1 MSNSSLVQ
9 EGLKKSGDWK
19 YETSA
24 VRKSGIKFG
33 GIKYMS
39 FHIVADSCCE
49 LTADMKKRG
58 NIEIAPLT
66 LEVGGESIL
75 DDETFDQKYFLKRVA
90 ECPECP
96 KSACPSPDYFRKSFL
111 NGAERCYAV
120 TLSAQ
125 LSGSYNSAV
134 LGANLAQE
142 ENEDLKIHVFNSRSA
157 SIGETLIVKK
167 IVECEE
173 AGMSFERVV
182 ETVELY
188 ISTQHTYFV
197 LENLET
203 LRKNGRLSKAK
214 ALVAS
219 ALKIKPVMGATPEGD
234 IVQLDQARGINKA
247 LMKMVD
253 AIVNDAQHVENKTL
267 AISHCNCPERAEMV
281 KEALLERLAVQ
292 DVFVLDTQGIS
303 SMYANDG
310 GIIIAL

>member
-1 MSNSSLVQ
+1 M
-9 EGLKKSGDWK
+9 
-19 YETSA
+19 
-24 VRKSGIKFG
+24 RKSGIKFG

-49 LTADMKKRG
+49 LTVDMKKRG

-203 LRKNGRLSKAK
+203 LRKNGRLSKTK

-253 AIVNDAQHVENKTL
+253 AIVNDAQYVENKTL

-292 DVFVLDTQGIS
+292 DVFVLDTQGVS

>member
-1 MSNSSLVQ
+1 
-9 EGLKKSGDWK
+9 
-19 YETSA
+19 
-24 VRKSGIKFG
+24 
-33 GIKYMS
+33 MS

-75 DDETFDQKYFLKRVA
+75 DDETFDQTYFLKRVA

-188 ISTQHTYFV
+188 ISTQNTYFV

-292 DVFVLDTQGIS
+292 DVFVLDTQGVS

>member
-49 LTADMKKRG
+49 LTADMKKRE

-219 ALKIKPVMGATPEGD
+219 ALKIKPVMGATSEGD

-292 DVFVLDTQGIS
+292 DVFVLDTQGVS

>member
-1 MSNSSLVQ
+1 
-9 EGLKKSGDWK
+9 
-19 YETSA
+19 
-24 VRKSGIKFG
+24 
-33 GIKYMS
+33 MS

-173 AGMSFERVV
+173 AGMSFERVL

-203 LRKNGRLSKAK
+203 LRKNGRLSKTK

-292 DVFVLDTQGIS
+292 DVFVLDTQGVS

>member
-1 MSNSSLVQ
+1 MLNSSLVQ

-49 LTADMKKRG
+49 LTADMKKRE

-203 LRKNGRLSKAK
+203 LRKNGRLSKTK

-292 DVFVLDTQGIS
+292 DVFVLDTQGVS

>member
-1 MSNSSLVQ
+1 
-9 EGLKKSGDWK
+9 
-19 YETSA
+19 
-24 VRKSGIKFG
+24 
-33 GIKYMS
+33 MS

-188 ISTQHTYFV
+188 ISTQNPYFV

-203 LRKNGRLSKAK
+203 LRKNGRLSKTK

-219 ALKIKPVMGATPEGD
+219 ALKIKPVMGATSEGD

-292 DVFVLDTQGIS
+292 DVFVLDTQGVS

>member
-1 MSNSSLVQ
+1 
-9 EGLKKSGDWK
+9 
-19 YETSA
+19 
-24 VRKSGIKFG
+24 
-33 GIKYMS
+33 MS

-134 LGANLAQE
+134 LGANLTQE

-188 ISTQHTYFV
+188 ISTQNTYFV

-253 AIVNDAQHVENKTL
+253 AVVNDAQHVETKTL
-267 AISHCNCPERAEMV
+267 AVSHCNCPERAEMV

-292 DVFVLDTQGIS
+292 DVFVLDTQGVS

>member
-188 ISTQHTYFV
+188 ISTQNTYFV

-219 ALKIKPVMGATPEGD
+219 ALKIKPVMGATSEGD

-292 DVFVLDTQGIS
+292 DVFVLDTQGVS